1 MIVLD
6 ARSITQL
13 LYMHSAIGDQ
23 FSEKNTTLL
32 WKGRKADLLLA
43 SKLIDIPKNYYILD
57 IDSQDKKLMLNFK
70 TVRKIKN
77 ICKSI
82 CPSSNKTQL
91 CTSYASGMYFELLK
105 SSLSVDDENVIQ
117 FDDGLVNELIEIN
130 KYRLFRFI
138 IYLLHGFV
146 CFPSK
151 YRMFSDKRFERIY
164 TSINPDNIISIE
176 NKQVFDISEHVSKNF
191 YQTSL
196 NSINIDSS
204 KSAIL
209 MTTHS
214 VESERM
220 SNSEYHKLI
229 KDVYSKLIELG
240 AKDIYLSKHPTE
252 KNSNDNFYN
261 KIGLIASYQDYPS
274 ELLVANKNITY
285 IANPINSTIVMSD
298 YFNYLNKIDVV
309 ISYLP
314 KNVPYQNEKVKM
326 IDRVL
331 LKYSAEHYVL

>member
-13 LYMHSAIGDQ
+13 LYMHSSIGNRFAD
-23 FSEKNTTLL
+23 KNTILL
-32 WKGRKADLLLA
+32 WRGRKSDLLLA
-43 SKLIDIPKNYYILD
+43 FKLIDIPKSYYILD

-82 CPSSNKTQL
+82 RPSSNKTQL
-91 CTSYASGMYFELLK
+91 FTSYASGMYFELLK
-105 SSLSVDDENVIQ
+105 SSLSVDDGDVIQ

-130 KYRLFRFI
+130 KYRFFRYI

-151 YRMFSDKRFERIY
+151 YRMFSDKRFKRIY

-176 NKQVFDISEHVSKNF
+176 NKQVFDISEHVSNNF
-191 YQTSL
+191 YQISL
-196 NSINIDSS
+196 NSINIYSS

-209 MTTHS
+209 MTTHAI
-214 VESERM
+214 ESKRM
-220 SNSEYHKLI
+220 SKSEYHKLI

-240 AKDIYLSKHPTE
+240 AKDIYLSKHPSE

-274 ELLVANKNITY
+274 ELLVANKNIAY
-285 IANPINSTIVMSD
+285 IANPINSTIMMSD
-298 YFNYLNKIDVV
+298 YFKHLNKIDVV

-314 KNVPYQNEKVKM
+314 KNAPYKNERVKM

-331 LKYSAEHYVL
+331 LKYSADHYVL